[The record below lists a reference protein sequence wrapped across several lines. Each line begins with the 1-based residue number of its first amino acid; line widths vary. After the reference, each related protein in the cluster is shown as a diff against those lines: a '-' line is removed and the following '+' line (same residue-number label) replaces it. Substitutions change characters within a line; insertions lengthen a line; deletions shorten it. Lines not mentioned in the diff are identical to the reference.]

1 MVATQDRAA
10 WLAPPTLPGRG
21 SQSGAI
27 SRRSA
32 INETVGALAVLPEQ
46 FEGISSTVDR
56 VASTL
61 ENHGVSLSDMKERI
75 DRIDE
80 RGSRMASEIHD
91 ERTARES
98 AQRLIDSHA
107 HDTHRSIYERIEAL
121 ESRFNA

>member
-1 MVATQDRAA
+1 
-10 WLAPPTLPGRG
+10 
-21 SQSGAI
+21 
-27 SRRSA
+27 
-32 INETVGALAVLPEQ
+32 
-46 FEGISSTVDR
+46 
-56 VASTL
+56 
-61 ENHGVSLSDMKERI
+61 MKERI

>member
-1 MVATQDRAA
+1 
-10 WLAPPTLPGRG
+10 LAPPTLPGRG

-32 INETVGALAVLPEQ
+32 VNETVGALAVLPEQ
-46 FEGISSTVDR
+46 FEGISSAVDR

-121 ESRFNA
+121 ESRCNA

>member
-1 MVATQDRAA
+1 MVGTSH
-10 WLAPPTLPGRG
+10 LTGRG

-32 INETVGALAVLPEQ
+32 VNEAVVALVVLPEQ
-46 FEGISSTVDR
+46 FEGLSSTVDR

-61 ENHGVSLSDMKERI
+61 ENHGASLSDMKERI

-80 RGSRMASEIHD
+80 RGSRMAAQIHD

-98 AQRLIDSHA
+98 AQRLIASHA
-107 HDTHRSIYERIEAL
+107 HDTHRSIYERIKAL
-121 ESRFNA
+121 EARANA